1 VGLAFYV
8 ITAVWAVAMLAI
20 FIQAIRLSYR
30 IEARSDGLRNKLG
43 VPQKAL
49 LVHTALNLKV
59 ARDAETQELRRRM
72 LLLLFLNLLGFML
85 LWGGL
90 WAGGVFE
97 SRIDGVA

>member
-1 VGLAFYV
+1 MGVPFYV
-8 ITAVWAVAMLAI
+8 ITAVWAVGMLAI

-43 VPQKAL
+43 VPRKAF
-49 LVHTALNLKV
+49 LVHTAFNWKV

-72 LLLLFLNLLGFML
+72 LLLLFLNLLGFLL

-97 SRIDGVA
+97 SARLKI